1 MELTRRSFIQSAGVV
16 AACATGTGIA
26 HAEEAADEMAREPEE
41 TLDCDIVIVGAGGS
55 GLAAAVE
62 AAESGASVIVLERMP
77 YAGGGELGVEGI
89 FAVNASMQKEQG
101 IEISVG
107 EMVRAELVAS
117 QQRASGPAYVD
128 LVHETGANVDWLLE
142 HGVTFEGVDSDTGTL
157 KLFHRFEGDA
167 GAVGYVPAMEAAARE
182 AGATFMFDT
191 LVDEIVKD
199 EAGVVMGVLATDADG
214 KRIQVNAAKG
224 VIVATGGFAE
234 DFEMVAANGF
244 NVENCNYVGMAGH
257 DGTSHR
263 MCVAAGAKS
272 IRDRTAYLAA
282 MSVRDLPDFFH
293 DGRFSFLIGVAS
305 PFALWINE
313 NAERFTNEDFAGS
326 NVMLMTLPT
335 RGNGD
340 TNVVFDAATMD
351 IYTGGGDEVAMA
363 QLQQGLDNGEIM
375 KADTLEEL
383 AGLMGVDADA
393 LAATVERYNTYCA
406 EGVDEDYGK
415 PAELLIP
422 VQQAPF
428 YAVHIT
434 IDVQV
439 SIGSIAT
446 DRSFRALDEAGQP
459 IEGLY
464 VTGVEG
470 AMLWAGVY
478 TMNIAGG
485 CNANNVNSGR
495 TAVRHALARA

>member
-1 MELTRRSFIQSAGVV
+1 MELSRRSFVRSAAAV
-16 AACATGTGIA
+16 AAVSSLGNAA
-26 HAEEAADEMAREPEE
+26 FASEAQQSQEPEE
-41 TLDCDIVIVGAGGS
+41 VFEYDLVIVGAGGS

-62 AAESGASVIVLERMP
+62 AAETGASVVVLERMP

-89 FAVNASMQKEQG
+89 FGVNSNMQQAEG
-101 IEISVG
+101 IHISAG
-107 EMVRAELVAS
+107 EMVRAELAAS

-128 LVHETGANVDWLLE
+128 LVHATGENINWLVE
-142 HGVTFEGVDSDTGTL
+142 HGVTFEGVDADTGTS

-167 GAVGYVPAMEAAARE
+167 GAVGYVPAMEASALN
-182 AGATFMFDT
+182 AGAVFMYDT
-191 LVDEIVKD
+191 LVDELVQD
-199 EAGVVMGVLATDADG
+199 TNGAVCGVLATDADG
-214 KRIQVNAAKG
+214 RCIQVNALKG

-234 DFEMVAANGF
+234 DFEMVAKNGF
-244 NVENCNYVGMAGH
+244 NIANCNYVGMKGH

-263 MCVAAGAKS
+263 MCLAAGAQS
-272 IRDRTAYLAA
+272 IHDRTAYLAA

-305 PFALWINE
+305 PFAVWINE
-313 NAERFTNEDFAGS
+313 NAERFTNEDFAAS

-340 TNVVFDAATMD
+340 TNIVFDSVLMD
-351 IYTGGGDEVAMA
+351 IYTGGDEVALE
-363 QLQQGLDNGEIM
+363 QLQQGLDNGEI
-375 KADTLEEL
+375 KQADSLEEL
-383 AGLMGVDADA
+383 ALLMGVAA
-393 LAATVERYNTYCA
+393 TSLAATIERYNAYCE

-422 VQQAPF
+422 VAQAPY

-434 IDVQV
+434 TDVQV

-446 DRSFRALDEAGQP
+446 NRNFQALDKENNP

-464 VTGVEG
+464 VVGVEG
-470 AMLWAGVY
+470 AMLWANVY

-495 TAVRHALARA
+495 TAVRHALGRA

>member
-1 MELTRRSFIQSAGVV
+1 MELTRRSFVRSAAAV
-16 AACATGTGIA
+16 AAVSSLGNVAFA
-26 HAEEAADEMAREPEE
+26 NEAQQSSEPEE
-41 TLDCDIVIVGAGGS
+41 VFEYDLVIVGAGGS

-62 AAESGASVIVLERMP
+62 AAEAGANVVVLERMP

-89 FAVNASMQKEQG
+89 FGVNSSMQQAEG
-101 IEISVG
+101 IDISAG
-107 EMVRAELVAS
+107 EMVRAELAAS

-128 LVHETGANVDWLLE
+128 LVHASGENINWLIE
-142 HGVTFEGVDSDTGTL
+142 HGVTFEGVDADSGTL
-157 KLFHRFEGDA
+157 RLFHRFEGDA
-167 GAVGYVPAMEAAARE
+167 GAVGYVPAMEAFALN
-182 AGATFMFDT
+182 AGVTFMYDT
-191 LVDEIVKD
+191 LVDGLVQD
-199 EAGVVMGVLATDADG
+199 TNGAVCGVRATDADG
-214 KRIQVNAAKG
+214 RRIQVNALKG

-234 DFEMVAANGF
+234 DFGMVAKNGF
-244 NVENCNYVGMAGH
+244 NIANCNYVGMKGH
-257 DGTSHR
+257 DSTSHH
-263 MCVAAGAKS
+263 MCLAAGAQS
-272 IRDRTAYLAA
+272 IHDRTAYLAA

-313 NAERFTNEDFAGS
+313 NAERFTNEDFAAS

-340 TNVVFDAATMD
+340 TNIVFDSVLMD
-351 IYTGGGDEVAMA
+351 IYTGGDEVALE
-363 QLQQGLDNGEIM
+363 QLQQGLDNGEI
-375 KADTLEEL
+375 KQADSLEEL
-383 AGLMGVDADA
+383 ASLMGVDAA
-393 LAATVERYNTYCA
+393 SLAATVERYNVYCE

-422 VQQAPF
+422 VTQAPY

-434 IDVQV
+434 TDVQV

-446 DRSFRALDEAGQP
+446 NRSFQALDKENNP

-464 VTGVEG
+464 VVGVEG
-470 AMLWAGVY
+470 AMLWANVY

-495 TAVRHALARA
+495 TAVRHALSRA

>member
-89 FAVNASMQKEQG
+89 FAVNSSMQKEQG
-101 IEISVG
+101 IEISAG

-244 NVENCNYVGMAGH
+244 NV
-257 DGTSHR
+257 
-263 MCVAAGAKS
+263 
-272 IRDRTAYLAA
+272 
-282 MSVRDLPDFFH
+282 
-293 DGRFSFLIGVAS
+293 
-305 PFALWINE
+305 
-313 NAERFTNEDFAGS
+313 
-326 NVMLMTLPT
+326 
-335 RGNGD
+335 
-340 TNVVFDAATMD
+340 
-351 IYTGGGDEVAMA
+351 
-363 QLQQGLDNGEIM
+363 
-375 KADTLEEL
+375 
-383 AGLMGVDADA
+383 
-393 LAATVERYNTYCA
+393 
-406 EGVDEDYGK
+406 
-415 PAELLIP
+415 
-422 VQQAPF
+422 
-428 YAVHIT
+428 
-434 IDVQV
+434 
-439 SIGSIAT
+439 
-446 DRSFRALDEAGQP
+446 
-459 IEGLY
+459 
-464 VTGVEG
+464 
-470 AMLWAGVY
+470 
-478 TMNIAGG
+478 
-485 CNANNVNSGR
+485 
-495 TAVRHALARA
+495 